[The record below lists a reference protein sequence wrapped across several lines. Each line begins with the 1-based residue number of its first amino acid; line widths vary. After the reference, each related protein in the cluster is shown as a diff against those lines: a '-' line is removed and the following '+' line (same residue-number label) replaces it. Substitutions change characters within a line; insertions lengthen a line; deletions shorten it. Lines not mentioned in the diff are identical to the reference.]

1 MSTGSDWFDQARRL
15 LDAFVESPASPA
27 PSTGTAESGTTAPRG
42 SECVWCPHCQAAA
55 VLRGERTEVAAA
67 LADVLTASAAALRAY
82 AESGT
87 PAETG
92 PPAGSGPP
100 AETDDGPEDEP
111 PAVQRIEIA

>member
-1 MSTGSDWFDQARRL
+1 MSTGPDWLDRARRL

-27 PSTGTAESGTTAPRG
+27 PSTGTEESGTTAPRG

-92 PPAGSGPP
+92 APAG
-100 AETDDGPEDEP
+100 TDDEPEPDP
-111 PAVQRIEIA
+111 PPPVQRIEIA